1 MAMSICIFVT
11 AINDYQKERQ
21 FIQLNS
27 VANARKRLNVIRG
40 GKVVDLHQ
48 NDILVG
54 DLVILT

>member
-1 MAMSICIFVT
+1 MSICIFVT